1 MERKSP
7 KDAGARVEKMELL
20 RGVTIVCFAASYAVA
35 FGLELLRGVRRIPLR
50 HVLIIGWTA
59 AGLLAHTLFLYQLA
73 YSESSAATSRYI
85 FSSWYDWS
93 LLAAWGVAA
102 AYLGLLV
109 RRPQN
114 AVGLFLLPLVL
125 ALIGAAVFVADR
137 RPFEPVEA
145 ARFWRTIHAAS
156 LLFGTVSVT
165 LGFAAG
171 LMYLFQSHRL
181 KRKHPFPAWF
191 RLPSLEWLQRF
202 NREALM
208 ISTAALAIGLLSG
221 IVLNVRLQSEGVSM
235 VRWTDPAVLS
245 SLVLLSWLVAAT
257 IFESC
262 YRPAREGRKVAYL
275 TIASFIFLMLAL
287 GFVLVTRH
295 ATAPRNQQPG
305 RQEASAP

>member
-1 MERKSP
+1 MEF
-7 KDAGARVEKMELL
+7 L

-35 FGLELLRGVRRIPLR
+35 LGLELLRGVRRIPLR

-73 YSESSAATSRYI
+73 YSESSGGTSRYI

-102 AYLGLLV
+102 AYLGLV
-109 RRPQN
+109 IRRPQN

-145 ARFWRTIHAAS
+145 QRLWRTIHAAS

-171 LMYLFQSHRL
+171 LMYLYQSYRL
-181 KRKHPFPAWF
+181 KRKHPIPSWF

-202 NREALM
+202 
-208 ISTAALAIGLLSG
+208 
-221 IVLNVRLQSEGVSM
+221 
-235 VRWTDPAVLS
+235 
-245 SLVLLSWLVAAT
+245 
-257 IFESC
+257 
-262 YRPAREGRKVAYL
+262 
-275 TIASFIFLMLAL
+275 
-287 GFVLVTRH
+287 
-295 ATAPRNQQPG
+295 
-305 RQEASAP
+305 